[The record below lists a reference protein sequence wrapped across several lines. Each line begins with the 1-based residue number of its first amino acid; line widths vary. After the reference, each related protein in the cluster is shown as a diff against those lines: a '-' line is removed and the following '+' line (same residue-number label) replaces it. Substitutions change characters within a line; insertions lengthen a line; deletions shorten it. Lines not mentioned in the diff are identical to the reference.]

1 MAIDAMRRAAANCFA
16 GRGIHAGNRTCSE
29 SSRRELHGTLRIVQ
43 RGQQPRALSHANR
56 GHMAPI
62 ASGNGT
68 AARTAAP
75 LALAVEGRWVP
86 KLCERAEVRRQSL
99 SSDRRRTSGSSGFSQ
114 HVCEELMMTRHERA
128 AKKRAGRD
136 RADVCCTEGPATSQ
150 PAPAQAPHCSRLV
163 LLARKALA
171 VAG

>member
-1 MAIDAMRRAAANCFA
+1 MRRAAANCFA
-16 GRGIHAGNRTCSE
+16 GRGIHSGNRTCSE

-75 LALAVEGRWVP
+75 LALAVGGRWVP

-99 SSDRRRTSGSSGFSQ
+99 SSDRRRTSGSSGRSQTSVSQ
-114 HVCEELMMTRHERA
+114 HVSEELMMTRHERA